1 MKSTEQ
7 KVLKFIE
14 QFKLINEGDKILVAF
29 SGGPD
34 SVFAL
39 HFLNKFRK
47 KYKIELLA
55 LHFNHGLRG
64 KESDDDAG
72 FAKEFCA
79 GLDVE
84 FIVQKLNV
92 KIFAKKNKLS
102 IEEAAR
108 LLRYKNL
115 ENIAKK
121 RGCTKIVTAHN
132 LSDNTETI
140 LMNLFNGTGL
150 SGLKG
155 IPIQRENI
163 IRPLICLSKEEI
175 LEYLRKEKI
184 NYRVDLSNLSDDFR
198 RNYIRN
204 RIIPLIKTKLNP
216 QIDEAVFRSS
226 QNLANSLQLNETLVA
241 HLISRFVTCSRNAVN
256 IQINLSDI
264 FHGEIPGEILRA
276 ILKKHF
282 EYSIEFDDYQKIN
295 SLLLKQ
301 KGKHVQLSSN
311 IIALRESESIRIQ
324 RFHKTSNGKVE
335 IGIGHKALLASKMV
349 GIEHADKEKIKFRTN
364 GKTEFISADNLNEK
378 FILRVWKSGDK
389 FKPIGMNHFKKVS
402 DFLTDLKIPSSA
414 RKDQLVLS
422 NRNQIV
428 WVVGLRIDDRF
439 KLNSKT
445 KKVYKLWVK

>member
-1 MKSTEQ
+1 MKRTEQ

-14 QFKLINEGDKILVAF
+14 QFKLIHNGDKILVAF

-39 HFLNKFRK
+39 HFLDKFKK
-47 KYKIELLA
+47 KYGIELLA

-64 KESDDDAG
+64 KESDDDAN
-72 FAKEFCA
+72 FAEEFCDA
-79 GLDVE
+79 MNVK
-84 FIVQKLNV
+84 FIVQNLNV
-92 KIFAKKNKLS
+92 KTFAKKNKFS

-115 ENIAKK
+115 DLIAKK
-121 RGCTKIVTAHN
+121 WGCTKIVTAHN

-150 SGLKG
+150 SGLMG
-155 IPIQRENI
+155 IPIQRGNI
-163 IRPLICLSKEEI
+163 VRPLICLSKQEI
-175 LEYLRKEKI
+175 FEYLQKEKI
-184 NYRVDLSNLSDDFR
+184 NYRVDSSNLSDDFR

-204 RIIPLIKTKLNP
+204 RIVPLIKTKLNP
-216 QIDEAVFRSS
+216 QIDEALFRSS

-241 HLISRFVTCSRNAVN
+241 YLKSRFVTYNRDAVN
-256 IQINLSDI
+256 IQINLSEI
-264 FHGEIPGEILRA
+264 FQGVIPGELLRA
-276 ILKKHF
+276 ILKEHF

-301 KGKHVQLSSN
+301 KGRKVQLASN
-311 IIALRESESIRIQ
+311 LIVLRESESIRIQ
-324 RFHKTSNGKVE
+324 RVQKTSNGKVQIE
-335 IGIGHKALLASKMV
+335 IGNRILFGSRKFGVES
-349 GIEHADKEKIKFRTN
+349 IDKEKIKFKGG

-378 FILRVWKSGDK
+378 FILRVWKPGDK

-402 DFLTDLKIPSSA
+402 DFLTDLKIPSSE
-414 RKDQLVLS
+414 RKDQLVLL

-428 WVVGLRIDDRF
+428 WVVGLRIDDRV

-445 KKVYKLWVK
+445 KKIYKLWAK